1 LRLALVVGPQ
11 VKPKGLVRWVHGGQ
25 VIVLYLLENG
35 QEIAALPVVKG
46 KAKICLPA
54 GLGVIV
60 KDVTTAY
67 TDGERVSA

>member
-1 LRLALVVGPQ
+1 
-11 VKPKGLVRWVHGGQ
+11 
-25 VIVLYLLENG
+25 
-35 QEIAALPVVKG
+35 VKG

-67 TDGERVSA
+67 TDGERISA